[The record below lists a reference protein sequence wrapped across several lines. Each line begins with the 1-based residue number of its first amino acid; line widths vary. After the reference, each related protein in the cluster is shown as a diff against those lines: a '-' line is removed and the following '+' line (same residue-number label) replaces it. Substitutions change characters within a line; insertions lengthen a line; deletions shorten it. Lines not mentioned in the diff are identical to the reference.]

1 MRIIRRLKIEFN
13 IIISIIIAMMLFSIN
28 SITVK
33 AYMEVDNNNE
43 KKTIL
48 IDPGHGGIDGGA
60 VSKRGTIE
68 KNINL
73 EISRKLKKQLEQKG
87 IEVILTREIDM
98 GLYSDVGRIRDKKN
112 EDLRNRCEMKGKVN
126 PSVFIS
132 IHLNMFQQS
141 QYHGAQVWYGREG
154 EDAILAHIIQ
164 QNLIRDLDRTNNRK
178 EKCAKGAY
186 KLLRCHENIPSIL
199 IECGFLSNANEEE
212 QLKSDEYQDKIA
224 KSIADSLEE
233 FFNIKR
239 GKEIGNDLKH
249 NEEVYDNDIYDELDE
264 IYTKIQQ

>member
-87 IEVILTREIDM
+87 IEVILTRETDM

-112 EDLRNRCEMKGKVN
+112 EDLRNRCGMKEKVN

-154 EDAILAHIIQ
+154 EDGILAHIIQ
-164 QNLIRDLDRTNNRK
+164 QNLIRDLDKTNNRK

-186 KLLRCHENIPSIL
+186 KLLRCHENIPSVL

-212 QLKSDEYQDKIA
+212 QLKSDEYQEKIA

-233 FFNIKR
+233 FFNMKR